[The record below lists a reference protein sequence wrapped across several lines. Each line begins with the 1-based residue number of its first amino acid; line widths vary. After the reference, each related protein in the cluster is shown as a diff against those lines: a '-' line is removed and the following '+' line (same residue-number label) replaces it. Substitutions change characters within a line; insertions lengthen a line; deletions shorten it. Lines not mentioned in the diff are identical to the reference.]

1 MMTIHY
7 QCILD
12 LSFQIINHI
21 RWLILLF
28 LIRVMFQTCWETKIP
43 QSHRKP
49 NSKRS
54 FTYVH
59 QVFSLNSHNP
69 VEQNIKVEEKYSL
82 FSLQIFYIYMYLVLW
97 LGWTRGMA
105 LLRLC

>member
-1 MMTIHY
+1 MY
-7 QCILD
+7 LK
-12 LSFQIINHI
+12 FQIINHV
-21 RWLILLF
+21 RWPILLF
-28 LIRVMFQTCWETKIP
+28 LVRVMFQTCWETKIP

-59 QVFSLNSHNP
+59 QVFFSPLKSHYP

-82 FSLQIFYIYMYLVLW
+82 FSL
-97 LGWTRGMA
+97 
-105 LLRLC
+105 